1 MVSVIW
7 KFIEFILLISYV
19 FAFRCG
25 SNSPSKVVAYNAVMA
40 ACEKGRNYPAARHVL
55 AEFDRYVRQPQT
67 SQTDADGTD
76 ASRCH
81 CHVAEALDPDMV

>member
-1 MVSVIW
+1 MVSVIL

-25 SNSPSKVVAYNAVMA
+25 SNFRSEVVAYNAVMA

-67 SQTDADGTD
+67 SQTDAD
-76 ASRCH
+76 ASRAVSLWCASVSRP
-81 CHVAEALDPDMV
+81 CR